1 TLGQTP
7 AATTAGAEMFE
18 RAIAV
23 MQSEWRRF
31 EQERT
36 SWDVER
42 VRFKAKVSALEK
54 RIEHLSAVHSASRK
68 HIDVLEALLRG
79 SGKSKEGAKAS
90 ARSEAADAAVE
101 TAETNGD
108 SSGVLVTVE
117 DLVEATARTRERSRQ
132 LLSRCLN
139 EIEVLISSPP
149 ATAEPTLPLQEQE
162 QQEQQEQQQQEQ
174 QQQQQQE
181 QQQQQQQ
188 EQQQQQQQQQ
198 QPSTSSVIG
207 LLQRKDSKPA
217 AAAAAAAS
225 ECETSLARN
234 IIESEERSDASKR
247 RLVTGLP
254 RVAESAERQPQQ
266 KQRKQ
271 QQQQRQRGASEPP
284 PALQPA
290 QECAAAAGTD
300 DDEDEGE
307 DGDGD
312 EDEDEGGSSSKALT
326 VDEVDGGSEISSSS
340 SSSSSVGWAEWRL
353 ERTFVGHMDT
363 VRAACVRRDVGGSSG
378 WGAQLLTGSDD
389 GMLMLWDID
398 SDGQQR
404 QSQQQHQRRR
414 SSASARLRLQQQ
426 RGPGAAAA
434 GPASIFRGHLAG
446 ITSVEASAAHAVAF
460 TGSLDSRIGVWRLAA
475 GAGDPFAAGELA
487 GHADA
492 VWGLALSDRASLLAS
507 VSADATCK
515 LWSIG
520 AAAKASG
527 DAAGGG
533 ASALHTYARG
543 CAAAPTSVC
552 FAAADGARVAVGYAD
567 GCIEVYDSAAGRAG
581 AQLRAA
587 GARITKLASRLAESE
602 HVLGAASADGAVRL

>member
-1 TLGQTP
+1 
-7 AATTAGAEMFE
+7 MFE

-132 LLSRCLN
+132 LLSRAD
-139 EIEVLISSPP
+139 S
-149 ATAEPTLPLQEQE
+149 ATA
-162 QQEQQEQQQQEQ
+162 
-174 QQQQQQE
+174 
-181 QQQQQQQ
+181 
-188 EQQQQQQQQQ
+188 
-198 QPSTSSVIG
+198 G
-207 LLQRKDSKPA
+207 AGA
-217 AAAAAAAS
+217 AGAS

-326 VDEVDGGSEISSSS
+326 VDEVDGGSEI
-340 SSSSSVGWAEWRL
+340 SSSVGWAEWRL